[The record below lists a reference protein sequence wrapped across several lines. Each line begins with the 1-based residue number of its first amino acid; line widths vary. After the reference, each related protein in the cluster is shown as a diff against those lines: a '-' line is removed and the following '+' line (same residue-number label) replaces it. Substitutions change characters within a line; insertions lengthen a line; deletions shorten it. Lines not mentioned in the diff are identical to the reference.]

1 MAGGCPA
8 LATHCTRQPKSPQ
21 GALPLSICPH
31 SSSSQLTS
39 SHPDTQLCWKE
50 CIAQTCP
57 LLSFRIYKR
66 RLKIDSKGGCLSG
79 NPLMSAVQIE
89 VVVANSQVRRTKKW
103 GKTCAQPFD
112 GFVAWKSKDLL
123 KTPLLLREK
132 QETVPLISLLIT
144 HTSGRWVSKV
154 LRIISSSTG
163 KEKKRQEKSVW
174 LN

>member
-112 GFVAWKSKDLL
+112 GFVVWKSKDLL
-123 KTPLLLREK
+123 KTPFAAQRKARNSVTYFTFNHTHLRSLGLQSPSDHQLLHRERK
-132 QETVPLISLLIT
+132 KEAGEIS
-144 HTSGRWVSKV
+144 VA
-154 LRIISSSTG
+154 
-163 KEKKRQEKSVW
+163 
-174 LN
+174 